1 MNNLLLEY
9 KNIENE
15 FENLRILKD
24 ESLQRYNEMSN
35 DIVEIINKYNKLIEK
50 KDNYKKN
57 NKNNLTDEEYDEFYN
72 EILNIVN
79 NYNQLINKYNYD
91 LAIRLRT
98 TTDKNIEIVSLMNNL
113 NVKISENKNIYN
125 IRLFSIKLNS
135 FFKHFEFLTLEEKK
149 TELTKLQNEYIEYIN
164 NLNELDDGKI
174 LSFYN
179 PLYQTPIRLDLNGEE
194 EINLVESNIVINL

>member
-72 EILNIVN
+72 
-79 NYNQLINKYNYD
+79 
-91 LAIRLRT
+91 
-98 TTDKNIEIVSLMNNL
+98 
-113 NVKISENKNIYN
+113 
-125 IRLFSIKLNS
+125 
-135 FFKHFEFLTLEEKK
+135 
-149 TELTKLQNEYIEYIN
+149 
-164 NLNELDDGKI
+164 
-174 LSFYN
+174 
-179 PLYQTPIRLDLNGEE
+179 
-194 EINLVESNIVINL
+194 

>member
-1 MNNLLLEY
+1 
-9 KNIENE
+9 
-15 FENLRILKD
+15 
-24 ESLQRYNEMSN
+24 
-35 DIVEIINKYNKLIEK
+35 
-50 KDNYKKN
+50 
-57 NKNNLTDEEYDEFYN
+57 
-72 EILNIVN
+72 
-79 NYNQLINKYNYD
+79 
-91 LAIRLRT
+91 
-98 TTDKNIEIVSLMNNL
+98 MNNL

-179 PLYQTPIRLDLNGEE
+179 Y
-194 EINLVESNIVINL
+194 IN

>member
-57 NKNNLTDEEYDEFYN
+57 NKNNLTDEEYEEFYN

-113 NVKISENKNIYN
+113 NVKISENK
-125 IRLFSIKLNS
+125 K
-135 FFKHFEFLTLEEKK
+135 
-149 TELTKLQNEYIEYIN
+149 YI
-164 NLNELDDGKI
+164 
-174 LSFYN
+174 
-179 PLYQTPIRLDLNGEE
+179 
-194 EINLVESNIVINL
+194 

>member
-9 KNIENE
+9 KNIKNE

-135 FFKHFEFLTLEEKK
+135 FFKHFEFLTLELSPKYF
-149 TELTKLQNEYIEYIN
+149 LSL
-164 NLNELDDGKI
+164 KI
-174 LSFYN
+174 
-179 PLYQTPIRLDLNGEE
+179 
-194 EINLVESNIVINL
+194 